1 LGTSFSWSQK
11 KYSFPNSLREVSDV
25 TQIAAPEMNYPRV
38 SVITPSYNQGHF
50 IEETIRSVLEQG
62 YPNLEFSVFDGG
74 STDRTVEVLK
84 KYSAQLSFW
93 RSERDGGQ
101 AAAINEGFRRST
113 GDILCWLNSDD
124 LHFRHTLSVVAGL
137 LGSCLGQPVV
147 VYGGCEMFDDRTHKK
162 EVRKAMPFSQKLLET
177 VDFLD
182 QPSVFWTRKAWEI
195 VGPLDESLHYGFDW
209 EWFLRAGRL
218 CRCSA
223 TDSLLSRYRIHEAHK
238 SGTGG
243 QKRWIELLRIVRRH
257 SPPTVVNHYEFLLR
271 RNSARWWLNK
281 RMRLF
286 LALRGP
292 LRAFAGT
299 VATLLSPPF
308 WFLPAGIER
317 STLWQISGI
326 GRSLLWC
333 VSSYRKAC

>member
-1 LGTSFSWSQK
+1 
-11 KYSFPNSLREVSDV
+11 
-25 TQIAAPEMNYPRV
+25 MNYPRV

-84 KYSAQLSFW
+84 KYSSQLSFW
-93 RSERDGGQ
+93 RS
-101 AAAINEGFRRST
+101 
-113 GDILCWLNSDD
+113 
-124 LHFRHTLSVVAGL
+124 
-137 LGSCLGQPVV
+137 
-147 VYGGCEMFDDRTHKK
+147 
-162 EVRKAMPFSQKLLET
+162 
-177 VDFLD
+177 
-182 QPSVFWTRKAWEI
+182 
-195 VGPLDESLHYGFDW
+195 
-209 EWFLRAGRL
+209 
-218 CRCSA
+218 
-223 TDSLLSRYRIHEAHK
+223 
-238 SGTGG
+238 
-243 QKRWIELLRIVRRH
+243 
-257 SPPTVVNHYEFLLR
+257 EFLLR

-292 LRAFAGT
+292 LGVFAGT

-326 GRSLLWC
+326 D
-333 VSSYRKAC
+333 

>member
-1 LGTSFSWSQK
+1 
-11 KYSFPNSLREVSDV
+11 
-25 TQIAAPEMNYPRV
+25 MNYPRI

-101 AAAINEGFRRST
+101 AAAINEGFQLAT

-124 LHFRHTLSVVAGL
+124 LHCANTLSTVAGL
-137 LGSCLGQPVV
+137 LVSCLDQPVV
-147 VYGGCEMFDDRTHKK
+147 VYGGCEMFDDQTHKK
-162 EVRKAMPFSQKLLET
+162 TMRPPTPFSKELLET

-182 QPSVFWTRKAWEI
+182 QPSVFWTRKAWEV
-195 VGPLDESLHYGFDW
+195 VGPLDQSLQYGFDW
-209 EWFLRAGRL
+209 EWFLRAGNV
-218 CRCSA
+218 CRFDA
-223 TDSLLSRYRIHEAHK
+223 TGALLSRYRIHKTHK
-238 SGTGG
+238 SRTGG
-243 QKRWIELLRIVRRH
+243 KKRWIELLTVVRRH
-257 SPPTVVNHYEFLLR
+257 ASPDVVKHYEFLVR

-286 LALRGP
+286 LALKGP
-292 LRAFAGT
+292 LRASADT

-308 WFLPAGIER
+308 WLLPTSIQR

-326 GRSLLWC
+326 H
-333 VSSYRKAC
+333 